1 MSNTVNYVVVDANT
15 IEVNY
20 YDTNYDVFIHNK
32 ILTTID
38 EVIDYLSLEDIYVTK
53 DNIDFRNC

>member
-20 YDTNYDVFIHNK
+20 YDTNYDVFIPNK

-38 EVIDYLSLEDIYVTK
+38 EVINYLSLEDIYVTK